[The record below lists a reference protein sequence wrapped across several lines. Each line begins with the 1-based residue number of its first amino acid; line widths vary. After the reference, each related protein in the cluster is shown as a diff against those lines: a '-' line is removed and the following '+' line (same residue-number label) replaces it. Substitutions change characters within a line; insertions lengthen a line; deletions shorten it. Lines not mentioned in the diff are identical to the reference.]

1 MDQQMDKATAFNLF
15 LAENGVQ
22 PLPTMTLNHIHIPNP
37 TSNASKF
44 QIFLQRTWER
54 FILCFHHHLLNL
66 ILIIIY
72 PTLDVEIKG
81 GLDLSKLLRT
91 M

>member
-44 QIFLQRTWER
+44 QIFLQTYMGKV
-54 FILCFHHHLLNL
+54 HSLL
-66 ILIIIY
+66 
-72 PTLDVEIKG
+72 PSSFVEFNFDFNISNIG
-81 GLDLSKLLRT
+81 C
-91 M
+91 